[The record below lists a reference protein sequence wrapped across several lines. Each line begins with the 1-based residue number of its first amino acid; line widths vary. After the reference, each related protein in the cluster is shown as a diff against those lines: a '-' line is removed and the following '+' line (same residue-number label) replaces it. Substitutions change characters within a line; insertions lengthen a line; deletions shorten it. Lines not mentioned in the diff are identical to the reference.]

1 MANPTWERAEK
12 VAERRWSSNRLG
24 WLILLLPTALA
35 GYWTFYIP
43 APGYAVAA
51 LGFMAAVMTIRTMP
65 HTQKVLCTLAIF
77 ALLVAE
83 LRAIKKDRDVST
95 REQSDARAKENAAFK
110 AVADSFAKTESEF
123 NSLHKRFDQSAQ
135 TSHDAREDSRRQ
147 FDALLNRYRGM
158 FNNITGGDSYAYLAV
173 QEGDVSSSGMA
184 VAICN
189 PGKYILTG
197 VTVQIV
203 RVTGNPNTWDVGSG
217 PQLAIGTL
225 YPGQIRM
232 AGARIK
238 PDVGADGVDKYWVFI
253 AAQNGLISQMIYVR
267 PRKDSVPLPWAYK
280 FEVAR
285 ITYWK
290 TGSKTGSTSTPIMA
304 QPWTD
309 ETNPQRKFYKQQ
321 RKVFI
326 PK

>member
-1 MANPTWERAEK
+1 MPIWNQVREPAKRAWNSTSLHWFILLF
-12 VAERRWSSNRLG
+12 ASCLALY
-24 WLILLLPTALA
+24 WLI
-35 GYWTFYIP
+35 WTP
-43 APGYAVAA
+43 PPGYAVGA
-51 LGFMAAVMTIRTMP
+51 LAGVAAVMTFRNMED
-65 HTQKVLCTLAIF
+65 HHKLLCTLTIF
-77 ALLVAE
+77 ALVFVE
-83 LRAIKKDRDVST
+83 LRAIKRDRDDSAMA
-95 REQSDARAKENAAFK
+95 QSVARAKENKEFQD
-110 AVADSFAKTESEF
+110 VSDSFAKTEREF
-123 NSLHKRFDQSAQ
+123 DSLHKRFDQSAQ
-135 TSHDAREDSRRQ
+135 VGQDARKEIDRQ
-147 FDALLNRYRGM
+147 FSAMLDRYRGM

-173 QEGDVSSSGMA
+173 EESDVNPSGMA
-184 VAICN
+184 LAICN

-197 VTVQIV
+197 ITVQIV

-238 PDVGADGVDKYWVFI
+238 PDIGVDGVDNYWVFI

-267 PRKDSVPLPWAYK
+267 PRKDGVRLPWAYK
-280 FEVAR
+280 FNVSR

-290 TGSKTGSTSTPIMA
+290 KGGTTGSTTTPIMA

-309 ETNPQRKFYKQQ
+309 EPNPQRQFFKQR

-326 PK
+326 P